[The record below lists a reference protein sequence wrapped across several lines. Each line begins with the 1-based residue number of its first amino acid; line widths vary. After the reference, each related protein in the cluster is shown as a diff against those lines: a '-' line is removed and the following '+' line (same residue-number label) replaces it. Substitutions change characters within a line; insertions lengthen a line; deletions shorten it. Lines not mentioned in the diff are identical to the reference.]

1 MGGKF
6 GLSQD
11 HRAIAVGN
19 VGDGLGSATCQLLW
33 TEGLCHPPPPPM
45 LNSYAEVLFP
55 NVIFGDRAFGRHLE
69 SDEGG
74 APTMGLVPL

>member
-1 MGGKF
+1 MGWVLPLASYY
-6 GLSQD
+6 GLKVCVTIP
-11 HRAIAVGN
+11 A
-19 VGDGLGSATCQLLW
+19 
-33 TEGLCHPPPPPM
+33 M

-55 NVIFGDRAFGRHLE
+55 NAIFGDRAFGRHLE

>member
-1 MGGKF
+1 MGWVLPLASYY
-6 GLSQD
+6 GLK
-11 HRAIAVGN
+11 VC
-19 VGDGLGSATCQLLW
+19 ATL
-33 TEGLCHPPPPPM
+33 PPLPM

>member
-1 MGGKF
+1 
-6 GLSQD
+6 
-11 HRAIAVGN
+11 
-19 VGDGLGSATCQLLW
+19 
-33 TEGLCHPPPPPM
+33 M